1 MRTAVVFGAGVVTG
15 AVGLVGSA
23 VFIPPVREAIANG
36 LSKFASHLYNTN
48 EEFRTKTRAFVRLLD
63 EEGSK

>member
-15 AVGLVGSA
+15 A

-48 EEFRTKTRAFVRLLD
+48 EEFRTKTKAFVRLLD